1 MKLIKKILLYLT
13 AFNPMV
19 FLLLLS
25 SIIQIQFSDEL
36 SWNKQNIIVIS
47 SFLIFLIIT
56 FIIAVIFVKKPLR
69 NDSCKVVLIEVKNLT
84 DSYFLGYFALFVML
98 DLSFDLMSLE
108 SLIIPAILIII
119 IGVVYISN
127 DLYYINPLFNLF
139 GYKFFDIKYQ
149 KNNVNKQYSVRIF
162 SKNNLE
168 KYIDEEI
175 EMDYSIYN
183 FSKQRNEL
191 NKIKK

>member
-149 KNNVNKQYSVRIF
+149 KNNVNKQYSGRIF